1 MVHFCQQCGAATDR
15 REIEGR
21 EREVCQQCGT
31 VYYPQWKVSAGV
43 RVVENGSL
51 LLVQRG
57 IDPWRGS
64 WHMPAGYVEVDEEP
78 RAAAER
84 EALEETGLVVRAGRL
99 VDCYADTTDPR
110 GNVLILLYEASIID
124 GALSPSAETPSVR
137 FFSRDEIAGLPLAGM
152 GARLEIE
159 DWLNT
164 EM

>member
-64 WHMPAGYVEVDEEP
+64 WHMPAG
-78 RAAAER
+78 
-84 EALEETGLVVRAGRL
+84 
-99 VDCYADTTDPR
+99 
-110 GNVLILLYEASIID
+110 
-124 GALSPSAETPSVR
+124 
-137 FFSRDEIAGLPLAGM
+137 
-152 GARLEIE
+152 
-159 DWLNT
+159 
-164 EM
+164 